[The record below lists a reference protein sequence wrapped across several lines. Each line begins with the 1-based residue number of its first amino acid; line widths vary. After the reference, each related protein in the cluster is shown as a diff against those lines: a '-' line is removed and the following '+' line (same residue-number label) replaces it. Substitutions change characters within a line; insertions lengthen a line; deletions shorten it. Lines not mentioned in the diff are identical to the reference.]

1 MRLKMFWNEEI
12 ETMSRQDLEE
22 LQLKKL
28 QATVK
33 RAFDKIP
40 YYNRRYTEAGVFPED
55 IETLKDIE
63 KLPFITKDDLRES
76 YPFGLFAVD
85 ISEIKEL
92 HSSSGTTGKPVVS
105 GYTEKDL
112 DTWAEVTARG
122 LTRMGLGKD
131 DIIQNT
137 HGYGLFTGGFGV
149 HYGSHKIGA
158 AIIPISTGQ
167 TRRQI
172 EIMSD
177 FGTTGIIFTP
187 SYGIHLGEVAL
198 EDGIDPKDLG
208 IKAIGF
214 GAEGWTEEM
223 RKRIEEIF
231 GAPAY
236 NIYGLTELMG
246 PGVAIECEAQ
256 NGLHIAEDIFY
267 PEIIDPNTG
276 KTLGENT
283 PGELVL
289 TNLEREGMPVIRFRT
304 KDLTKITYE
313 KCSCGITHARMSR
326 ITGRSDDMIKVKGV
340 AIFPSQIEK
349 ALLKVGDAEPH
360 YMIIVTRPGTLDEIE
375 VKVEASQEIFFDGVK
390 EMMAVQNKIGKSI
403 ENETGIRVKVTL
415 VEPKTLPRFEG
426 KAKRVIDERDLH

>member
-1 MRLKMFWNEEI
+1 MFWNEEI
-12 ETMSRQDLEE
+12 ETMPRADLEE

-28 QATVK
+28 QEIVK

-40 YYNRRYTEAGVFPED
+40 YYNKKYSAAEVYPED

-85 ISEIKEL
+85 IKDIKEL

-112 DTWAEVTARG
+112 DTWAETIARG
-122 LTRMGLGKD
+122 LTMMGLDEG
-131 DIIQNT
+131 DILQNT
-137 HGYGLFTGGFGV
+137 HGYGMFTGGFGV
-149 HYGSHKIGA
+149 HYGCHKIGA

-172 EIMSD
+172 EIMED
-177 FGTTGIIFTP
+177 FGTTGLIFTP

-198 EDGIDPKDLG
+198 EDGIDPKELG

-214 GAEGWTEEM
+214 GAEMWTEEI
-223 RKRIEEIF
+223 RKKVEDIF
-231 GAPAY
+231 GTKAY

-246 PGVAIECEAQ
+246 PGIGVECEAQ
-256 NGLHIAEDIFY
+256 KGLHIAEDIYY
-267 PEIIDPNTG
+267 PEIIDSNTG
-276 KTLGENT
+276 KVIGGEK

-313 KCSCGITHARMSR
+313 KCECGRTHARMSR

-349 ALLKVGDAEPH
+349 ALLKAGDVEPH
-360 YMIIVTRPGTLDEIE
+360 YLIIVTRPGTLDEIE
-375 VKVEASQEIFFDGVK
+375 VKVEASQDIFFDGVK
-390 EMMAVQNKIGKSI
+390 EMMAVQDKIGKSI

-426 KAKRVIDERDLH
+426 KAKRVIDERNLH

>member
-1 MRLKMFWNEEI
+1 MFWNEEI
-12 ETMSRQDLEE
+12 ETMPRQDLEE

-33 RAFDKIP
+33 RAFEKIP
-40 YYNRRYTEAGVFPED
+40 YYHKKYSEIGVYPED

-85 ISEIKEL
+85 IKEIKEL

-112 DTWAEVTARG
+112 DTWAETIARG
-122 LTRMGLGKD
+122 LTMM
-131 DIIQNT
+131 
-137 HGYGLFTGGFGV
+137 
-149 HYGSHKIGA
+149 GA

-172 EIMSD
+172 EIMKD
-177 FGTTGIIFTP
+177 FGATGLIFTP
-187 SYGIHLGEVAL
+187 SYGIHLAEVAL
-198 EDGIDPKDLG
+198 EDGIDPKELG
-208 IKAIGF
+208 IRAIGF
-214 GAEGWTEEM
+214 GAEGWTEEI
-223 RKRIEEIF
+223 RQRVEELF
-231 GAPAY
+231 GCKAY

-246 PGVAIECEAQ
+246 PGVGVECSAQ
-256 NGLHIAEDIFY
+256 KGLHIAEDIYY
-267 PEIIDPNTG
+267 PEIINPDTQKVIG
-276 KTLGENT
+276 GDT

-304 KDLTKITYE
+304 KDLTKLTYE
-313 KCSCGITHARMSR
+313 KCECGRTHARMSR

-340 AIFPSQIEK
+340 AVFPSQIEK

-375 VKVEASQEIFFDGVK
+375 IKVEVSQEIFFDGVK
-390 EMMAVQNKIGKSI
+390 DMMHVQTKIAKSI

-426 KAKRVIDERDLH
+426 KAKRVIDKRNLH

>member
-1 MRLKMFWNEEI
+1 MIWNEEI
-12 ETMSRQDLEE
+12 ETMPRQDLEE

-33 RAFDKIP
+33 RAFNEIP
-40 YYNRRYTEAGVFPED
+40 YYNKKYSEAEVYPED
-55 IETLKDIE
+55 IECLNDIQ

-85 ISEIKEL
+85 MSKIKEL

-112 DTWAEVTARG
+112 DTWAETIARG
-122 LTRMGLGKD
+122 LSMMGIGEN
-131 DIIQNT
+131 DILQNT
-137 HGYGLFTGGFGV
+137 HGYGMFTGGFGV
-149 HYGSHKIGA
+149 HYGSHKVGA

-172 EIMSD
+172 EIMQD
-177 FGTTGIIFTP
+177 FGTTGLIFTP

-198 EDGIDPKDLG
+198 EDGIDPKTLG

-214 GAEGWTEEM
+214 GAEMWTEEI
-223 RKRIEEIF
+223 RQRVEEIF
-231 GAPAY
+231 GAKAY

-246 PGVAIECEAQ
+246 PGVGVECIEQ
-256 NGLHIAEDIFY
+256 KGLHIAEDIYY
-267 PEIIDPNTG
+267 PEIIDPNTLEN
-276 KTLGENT
+276 LGPNQK
-283 PGELVL
+283 GELVL
-289 TNLEREGMPVIRFRT
+289 TNLQREGMPVIRFRT
-304 KDLTKITYE
+304 KDLTKLTYE
-313 KCSCGITHARMSR
+313 KCECGRTHARMSR

-349 ALLKVGDAEPH
+349 ALLRIGDVEPH
-360 YMIIVTRPGTLDEIE
+360 YLIIVTRPGTLDEIE
-375 VKVEASQEIFFDGVK
+375 IKVEASQNLFFDGVK
-390 EMMAVQNKIGKSI
+390 DMMAITDKIGKSI

-415 VEPKTLPRFEG
+415 VEPKSLPRFEG

>member
-1 MRLKMFWNEEI
+1 MFWNEEI
-12 ETMSRQDLEE
+12 ETMPRADLEE

-28 QATVK
+28 QEIVK

-40 YYNRRYTEAGVFPED
+40 YYNKKYSEAEVYPED

-85 ISEIKEL
+85 IKNIKEL

-112 DTWAEVTARG
+112 DTWAETIARG
-122 LTRMGLGKD
+122 LTMMGLDEG
-131 DIIQNT
+131 DILQNT
-137 HGYGLFTGGFGV
+137 HGYGMFTGGFGV
-149 HYGSHKIGA
+149 HYGCHKIGA

-167 TRRQI
+167 TRRQL
-172 EIMSD
+172 
-177 FGTTGIIFTP
+177 IFTP

-198 EDGIDPKDLG
+198 EDGIDPKELG

-214 GAEGWTEEM
+214 GAEMWTEEI
-223 RKRIEEIF
+223 RQKVEDIF
-231 GAPAY
+231 GTKAY

-246 PGVAIECEAQ
+246 PGIGVECEAQ
-256 NGLHIAEDIFY
+256 KGLHIAEDIYY
-267 PEIIDPNTG
+267 PEIIDSNTEKVIG
-276 KTLGENT
+276 GEK

-313 KCSCGITHARMSR
+313 KCECGRTHARMSR

-349 ALLKVGDAEPH
+349 ALLKAGDVEPH
-360 YMIIVTRPGTLDEIE
+360 YLIIVTRPGTLDEIE
-375 VKVEASQEIFFDGVK
+375 VKVEASQDIFFDGVK
-390 EMMAVQNKIGKSI
+390 EMMSVQNKIGKSI

-426 KAKRVIDERDLH
+426 KAKRVIDERNLH

>member
-1 MRLKMFWNEEI
+1 MFWNEEI

-33 RAFDKIP
+33 RAFEKIP
-40 YYNRRYTEAGVFPED
+40 YYNKRYSEVEVYPED

-85 ISEIKEL
+85 IKDIKEL

-112 DTWAEVTARG
+112 DTWAETIARG
-122 LTRMGLGKD
+122 LKMMGLGEN

-137 HGYGLFTGGFGV
+137 HGYGMFTGGFGV
-149 HYGSHKIGA
+149 HYGSHKIGST
-158 AIIPISTGQ
+158 IIPISTGQ

-172 EIMSD
+172 EIMKD
-177 FGTTGIIFTP
+177 FGTTGLIFTP
-187 SYGIHLGEVAL
+187 SYGIHIGEVAL
-198 EDGIDPKDLG
+198 DDGIDPKELG

-214 GAEGWTEEM
+214 GAEMWTEEI
-223 RKRIEEIF
+223 RQRVEELF
-231 GAPAY
+231 DAKAY

-246 PGVAIECEAQ
+246 PGVGIECSAQ
-256 NGLHIAEDIFY
+256 QGLHIPEDIYY

-276 KTLGENT
+276 KVIGAEKS
-283 PGELVL
+283 GELVL
-289 TNLEREGMPVIRFRT
+289 TNLEREGMPIIRFRT
-304 KDLTKITYE
+304 KDLTTLTYE
-313 KCSCGITHARMSR
+313 KCECGRTYARMSR

-349 ALLKVGDAEPH
+349 ALLKVGDVEPH

-375 VKVEASQEIFFDGVK
+375 VKVEASKDIFFDGVK
-390 EMMAVQNKIGKSI
+390 EMMDIQTKIGKSI

-426 KAKRVIDERDLH
+426 KAKRVIDKRNLH

>member
-1 MRLKMFWNEEI
+1 MYWNEEI
-12 ETMSRQDLEE
+12 ETMPREDLEE

-28 QATVK
+28 QKTVK
-33 RAFDKIP
+33 TAFDKIP
-40 YYNRRYTEAGVFPED
+40 YYNKKYSAAEVYPED
-55 IETLKDIE
+55 IENLKDIE

-85 ISEIKEL
+85 INKIKEL

-112 DTWAEVTARG
+112 DTWAETIARG
-122 LTRMGLGKD
+122 LTMMGLDEG
-131 DIIQNT
+131 DILQNT
-137 HGYGLFTGGFGV
+137 HGYGMFTGGFGV
-149 HYGSHKIGA
+149 HYGCHKIGA

-167 TRRQI
+167 TKRQI

-177 FGTTGIIFTP
+177 FGATGLIFTP
-187 SYGIHLGEVAL
+187 SYGIHMGEVAL
-198 EDGIDPKDLG
+198 EDGIDPKNLG

-214 GAEGWTEEM
+214 GAEMWTEEI
-223 RKRIEEIF
+223 RQRVEEIY
-231 GAPAY
+231 GAKAY

-246 PGVAIECEAQ
+246 PGVGVECEAQ
-256 NGLHIAEDIFY
+256 NGLHIAEDIYY
-267 PEIIDPNTG
+267 PEIIDSNTG
-276 KTLGENT
+276 RTLGENT

-313 KCSCGITHARMSR
+313 KCSCGRTHGRISR

-349 ALLKVGDAEPH
+349 ALLKAGDVEPH
-360 YMIIVTRPGTLDEIE
+360 YLIIVTRPGTLDEIE
-375 VKVEASQEIFFDGVK
+375 VKVEASKDIFFDGVK
-390 EMMAVQNKIGKSI
+390 EMMSIQNKIGKLI

>member
-1 MRLKMFWNEEI
+1 MIWNEEI
-12 ETMSRQDLEE
+12 ETMPRQDLEE

-28 QATVK
+28 QAIVK
-33 RAFDKIP
+33 RAFNEIP
-40 YYNRRYTEAGVFPED
+40 YYNKKYSEAEVYPED
-55 IETLKDIE
+55 IECLKDIQ

-85 ISEIKEL
+85 MSKIKEL

-112 DTWAEVTARG
+112 DTWAETIARG
-122 LTRMGLGKD
+122 LSMMGIGEN
-131 DIIQNT
+131 DILQNT
-137 HGYGLFTGGFGV
+137 HGYGMFTGGFGV
-149 HYGSHKIGA
+149 HYGSHKVGA

-172 EIMSD
+172 EIMQD
-177 FGTTGIIFTP
+177 FGTTGLIFTP

-198 EDGIDPKDLG
+198 EDGIDPKTLG

-214 GAEGWTEEM
+214 GAEMWTEEI
-223 RKRIEEIF
+223 RQRVEEIF
-231 GAPAY
+231 GAKAY

-246 PGVAIECEAQ
+246 PGVGVECIEQ
-256 NGLHIAEDIFY
+256 KGLHIAEDIYY
-267 PEIIDPNTG
+267 PEIIDPNTLEN
-276 KTLGENT
+276 LGPNQK
-283 PGELVL
+283 GELVL
-289 TNLEREGMPVIRFRT
+289 TNLQREGMPVIRFRT
-304 KDLTKITYE
+304 KDLTKLTYE
-313 KCSCGITHARMSR
+313 KCGCGRTHARMSR

-349 ALLKVGDAEPH
+349 ALLRIGDVEPH
-360 YMIIVTRPGTLDEIE
+360 YLIIVTRPGTLDEIE
-375 VKVEASQEIFFDGVK
+375 VKVEASQNLFFDGVK
-390 EMMAVQNKIGKSI
+390 DMMAITDKIGKSI

-415 VEPKTLPRFEG
+415 VEPKSLPRFEG

>member
-1 MRLKMFWNEEI
+1 MFWNEEI
-12 ETMSRQDLEE
+12 ETMPRADLEE

-28 QATVK
+28 QKIVK

-40 YYNRRYTEAGVFPED
+40 YYNKKYSAAEVYPED

-85 ISEIKEL
+85 IKDIKEL

-112 DTWAEVTARG
+112 DTWAETIARG
-122 LTRMGLGKD
+122 LTMMGLDEG
-131 DIIQNT
+131 DILQNT
-137 HGYGLFTGGFGV
+137 HGYGMFTGGFGV
-149 HYGSHKIGA
+149 HYGCHKIGA

-172 EIMSD
+172 EIMED
-177 FGTTGIIFTP
+177 FGTNGLIFTP

-198 EDGIDPKDLG
+198 EDGIDPKELG

-214 GAEGWTEEM
+214 GAEMWTEEI
-223 RKRIEEIF
+223 RKKVEDIF
-231 GAPAY
+231 GTKAY

-246 PGVAIECEAQ
+246 PGIGVECEAQ
-256 NGLHIAEDIFY
+256 KGLHIAEDIYY
-267 PEIIDPNTG
+267 PEIIDSNTG
-276 KTLGENT
+276 KVIGGEK

-313 KCSCGITHARMSR
+313 KCECGRTHARMSR

-349 ALLKVGDAEPH
+349 ALLKAGDVEPH
-360 YMIIVTRPGTLDEIE
+360 YLIIVTRPGTLDEIE
-375 VKVEASQEIFFDGVK
+375 VKVEASQDIFFDGVK
-390 EMMAVQNKIGKSI
+390 EMMAVQDKIGKSI

-426 KAKRVIDERDLH
+426 KAKRVIDERNLH

>member
-1 MRLKMFWNEEI
+1 MFWNEKI
-12 ETMSRQDLEE
+12 ETMPREELEE

-33 RAFDKIP
+33 RAFDKIR
-40 YYNRRYTEAGVFPED
+40 YYNKKYSEAEVYPED

-85 ISEIKEL
+85 IKDIKEL

-112 DTWAEVTARG
+112 DTWAETIARG
-122 LTRMGLGKD
+122 LTMMGIGEN

-137 HGYGLFTGGFGV
+137 HGYGMFTGGFGV
-149 HYGSHKIGA
+149 HYGSHKVGA

-177 FGTTGIIFTP
+177 FGTTCLIFTP
-187 SYGIHLGEVAL
+187 SYGIHIGEVAL
-198 EDGIDPKDLG
+198 DDGIDPKELG

-214 GAEGWTEEM
+214 GAEGWTEEI
-223 RKRIEEIF
+223 RQRVEELF
-231 GAPAY
+231 GAKAY
-236 NIYGLTELMG
+236 NIYGLTELTG
-246 PGVAIECEAQ
+246 PGVGMECSQQ
-256 NGLHIAEDIFY
+256 NGLHIAEDIYY
-267 PEIIDPNTG
+267 PEIIDPNTQ
-276 KTLGENT
+276 KVLGENQ

-289 TNLEREGMPVIRFRT
+289 TNLQREGMPVIRFRT
-304 KDLTKITYE
+304 KDLTKLTYE
-313 KCSCGITHARMSR
+313 KCGCGRTHARMSR

-349 ALLKVGDAEPH
+349 ALLKVGDVEPH

-375 VKVEASQEIFFDGVK
+375 IKVEASKDLFFDGIK
-390 EMMAVQNKIGKSI
+390 EMMAIQEKIGKSV
-403 ENETGIRVKVTL
+403 ENETGIRAKITL

-426 KAKRVIDERDLH
+426 KAKRVIDKRDLH

>member
-1 MRLKMFWNEEI
+1 MYWNEEI
-12 ETMSRQDLEE
+12 ETMPREDLEE

-28 QATVK
+28 QNTVK

-40 YYNRRYTEAGVFPED
+40 YYNKKYSEAEVYPED

-85 ISEIKEL
+85 IKEIKEF

-112 DTWAEVTARG
+112 DTWGETIARG
-122 LTRMGLGKD
+122 LTMMGLDEG
-131 DIIQNT
+131 DILQNT

-149 HYGSHKIGA
+149 HYGCHKIGA

-177 FGTTGIIFTP
+177 FGATGVIFTP

-198 EDGIDPKDLG
+198 EDGINPKELG

-214 GAEGWTEEM
+214 GAEMWTEEI
-223 RKRIEEIF
+223 RQKVEKIF
-231 GAPAY
+231 GTKAY

-246 PGVAIECEAQ
+246 PGVGVECEAQ
-256 NGLHIAEDIFY
+256 EGLHIAEDIYY

-289 TNLEREGMPVIRFRT
+289 TNIEREGMPVIRFRT
-304 KDLTKITYE
+304 KDLTKITRE
-313 KCSCGITHARMSR
+313 KCSCGRTHARMSR

-349 ALLKVGDAEPH
+349 ALLKAGDVEPH
-360 YMIIVTRPGTLDEIE
+360 YLIIVTRPGTLDEIE
-375 VKVEASQEIFFDGVK
+375 VKVEASQDIFFDGVK
-390 EMMAVQNKIGKSI
+390 EMMAIQEKIKKSI

-426 KAKRVIDERDLH
+426 KAKRVIDERNLH

>member
-1 MRLKMFWNEEI
+1 MRKNMFWNEEI
-12 ETMSRQDLEE
+12 ETMPRADLEE

-28 QATVK
+28 QEIVK

-40 YYNRRYTEAGVFPED
+40 YYNKKYSAAEVYPED

-63 KLPFITKDDLRES
+63 
-76 YPFGLFAVD
+76 
-85 ISEIKEL
+85 
-92 HSSSGTTGKPVVS
+92 PVVS

-112 DTWAEVTARG
+112 DTWAETIARG
-122 LTRMGLGKD
+122 LTMMGLDEG
-131 DIIQNT
+131 DILQNT
-137 HGYGLFTGGFGV
+137 HGYGMFTGGFGV
-149 HYGSHKIGA
+149 HYGCHKIGA

-172 EIMSD
+172 EIMED
-177 FGTTGIIFTP
+177 FGTTGLIFTP

-198 EDGIDPKDLG
+198 EDGIDPKELG

-214 GAEGWTEEM
+214 GAEMWTEEI
-223 RKRIEEIF
+223 RKKVEDIF
-231 GAPAY
+231 GTKAY

-246 PGVAIECEAQ
+246 PGIGVECEAQ
-256 NGLHIAEDIFY
+256 KGLHIAEDIYY
-267 PEIIDPNTG
+267 PEIIDSNTG
-276 KTLGENT
+276 KVIGGEK

-313 KCSCGITHARMSR
+313 KCECGRTHARMSR

-349 ALLKVGDAEPH
+349 ALLKAGDVEPH
-360 YMIIVTRPGTLDEIE
+360 YLIIVTRPGTLDEIE
-375 VKVEASQEIFFDGVK
+375 VKVEASQDIFFDGVK
-390 EMMAVQNKIGKSI
+390 EMMSVQNKIGKSI

-426 KAKRVIDERDLH
+426 KAKRVIDERNLH

>member
-1 MRLKMFWNEEI
+1 MFWNEEI
-12 ETMSRQDLEE
+12 ETMPRQDLEE

-33 RAFDKIP
+33 RAFEKIP
-40 YYNRRYTEAGVFPED
+40 YYNKKYSEIGVYPED

-63 KLPFITKDDLRES
+63 KLPFITKDDLSES

-85 ISEIKEL
+85 IKEIKEL

-112 DTWAEVTARG
+112 DTWAETIARG
-122 LTRMGLGKD
+122 LTMMGIGEN
-131 DIIQNT
+131 DILQNT
-137 HGYGLFTGGFGV
+137 HGYGMFTGGFGV
-149 HYGSHKIGA
+149 HYGSHKVGA

-172 EIMSD
+172 EIMKD
-177 FGTTGIIFTP
+177 FGATGLIFTP
-187 SYGIHLGEVAL
+187 SYGIHLAEVAL
-198 EDGIDPKDLG
+198 EDGIDPKELG

-214 GAEGWTEEM
+214 GAEGWTEEI
-223 RKRIEEIF
+223 RQRVEELF
-231 GAPAY
+231 GCKAY

-246 PGVAIECEAQ
+246 PGVGVECSAQ
-256 NGLHIAEDIFY
+256 KGLHIAEDIYY
-267 PEIIDPNTG
+267 PEIINPDTQKVIG
-276 KTLGENT
+276 GDT

-304 KDLTKITYE
+304 KDLTKLTYE
-313 KCSCGITHARMSR
+313 KCECGRTHARMSR

-340 AIFPSQIEK
+340 AVFPSQIEK

-375 VKVEASQEIFFDGVK
+375 IKVEVSQEIFFDGVK
-390 EMMAVQNKIGKSI
+390 DMMHVQTKIAKSI

-426 KAKRVIDERDLH
+426 KAKRVIDKRNLH

>member
-1 MRLKMFWNEEI
+1 MYWNEEI
-12 ETMSRQDLEE
+12 ETMSREDLEE

-33 RAFDKIP
+33 RAFEKIP
-40 YYNRRYTEAGVFPED
+40 YYNKRYSEAEVYPED

-85 ISEIKEL
+85 ISKIKEL

-112 DTWAEVTARG
+112 DTWAETTARG
-122 LTRMGLGKD
+122 LTMMGLGEN
-131 DIIQNT
+131 DILQNT
-137 HGYGLFTGGFGV
+137 HGYGMFTGGFGV
-149 HYGSHKIGA
+149 HYGCHKIGA

-177 FGTTGIIFTP
+177 FGATGLIFTP
-187 SYGIHLGEVAL
+187 SYGIHIGEVAL
-198 EDGIDPKDLG
+198 EDGIDPKEFG

-214 GAEGWTEEM
+214 GAEGWTEEI
-223 RKRIEEIF
+223 RQRVEEIF
-231 GAPAY
+231 GTKAY

-246 PGVAIECEAQ
+246 PGVAVECEAQ
-256 NGLHIAEDIFY
+256 NGLHIAEDIYY

-276 KTLGENT
+276 KVIGADK

-289 TNLEREGMPVIRFRT
+289 TNIEREGMPVIRFRT

-313 KCSCGITHARMSR
+313 KCSCGRTHARMSR

-349 ALLKVGDAEPH
+349 ALLRIGDVEPH
-360 YMIIVTRPGTLDEIE
+360 YLIIVTRPGTLDEIE
-375 VKVEASQEIFFDGVK
+375 VKVEASQNLFFDGVK
-390 EMMAVQNKIGKSI
+390 EMMAIQNKIGKSI

>member
-1 MRLKMFWNEEI
+1 MIWNRERECMPREE
-12 ETMSRQDLEE
+12 LEE

-28 QATVK
+28 QETVK

-40 YYNRRYTEAGVFPED
+40 YYNKKYSEAEIYPED

-85 ISEIKEL
+85 QKEIKEL

-112 DTWAEVTARG
+112 DTWAETIARG
-122 LTRMGLGKD
+122 LTMMGLGEE

-137 HGYGLFTGGFGV
+137 HGYGMFTGGFGV

-158 AIIPISTGQ
+158 TIIPISTGQ

-172 EIMSD
+172 EIMKD
-177 FGTTGIIFTP
+177 FGSTGLIFTP

-198 EDGIDPKDLG
+198 EEGIDPKDLG

-214 GAEGWTEEM
+214 GAEMWTEEM
-223 RKRIEEIF
+223 REKIEEIF
-231 GAPAY
+231 GAKAF

-246 PGVAIECEAQ
+246 PGVGIECMAQ
-256 NGLHIAEDIFY
+256 EGLHIPEDIYY
-267 PEIIDPNTG
+267 PEVINP
-276 KTLGENT
+276 KTLENLGENET
-283 PGELVL
+283 GELVL

-304 KDLTKITYE
+304 KDITSITYE
-313 KCSCGITHARMSR
+313 PCECGRTFARMTR

-349 ALLKVGDAEPH
+349 ALLKVGEVEPH
-360 YMIIVTRPGTLDEIE
+360 YMIIVTRPDVLDEIE
-375 VKVEASQEIFFDGVK
+375 VKVEASERLFFDGVK
-390 EMMAVQNKIGKSI
+390 EMVDIQQQIGKSI

-415 VEPKTLPRFEG
+415 VEPKSLPRFEG
-426 KAKRVIDERDLH
+426 KAKRVIDERNLH

>member
-1 MRLKMFWNEEI
+1 MRKNMFWNEEI
-12 ETMSRQDLEE
+12 ETMPREDLEE

-28 QATVK
+28 QEIVK

-40 YYNRRYTEAGVFPED
+40 YYNKKYSAAEVYPED

-85 ISEIKEL
+85 IKDIKEL

-112 DTWAEVTARG
+112 DTWAETIARG
-122 LTRMGLGKD
+122 LTMMGLDEG
-131 DIIQNT
+131 DILQNT
-137 HGYGLFTGGFGV
+137 HGYGMFTGGFGV
-149 HYGSHKIGA
+149 HYGCHKIGA

-172 EIMSD
+172 EIMED
-177 FGTTGIIFTP
+177 FGTTGLIFTP

-198 EDGIDPKDLG
+198 EDGIDPKELG

-214 GAEGWTEEM
+214 GAEMWTEEI
-223 RKRIEEIF
+223 RKKVEDIF
-231 GAPAY
+231 GTKAY

-246 PGVAIECEAQ
+246 PGIGVECEAQ
-256 NGLHIAEDIFY
+256 KGLHIAEDIYY
-267 PEIIDPNTG
+267 PEIIDSNTG
-276 KTLGENT
+276 KVIGGEK

-313 KCSCGITHARMSR
+313 KCECGRTHARMSR

-349 ALLKVGDAEPH
+349 ALLKAGDVEPH
-360 YMIIVTRPGTLDEIE
+360 YLIIVTRPGTLDEIE
-375 VKVEASQEIFFDGVK
+375 VKVEASQDIFFDGVK
-390 EMMAVQNKIGKSI
+390 EMMSIQNKIGKSI

-426 KAKRVIDERDLH
+426 KAKRVIDERNLH

>member
-1 MRLKMFWNEEI
+1 MFWNEEI
-12 ETMSRQDLEE
+12 ETMPRAELEE

-28 QATVK
+28 QKTVK
-33 RAFDKIP
+33 YAFDKIP
-40 YYNRRYTEAGVFPED
+40 YYNKKYSESNVYPED

-76 YPFGLFAVD
+76 YPYGLFAVD
-85 ISEIKEL
+85 ISKIKEI

-112 DTWAEVTARG
+112 DTWAETIARG
-122 LTRMGLGKD
+122 LTMMGLGEN
-131 DIIQNT
+131 DILQNT

-149 HYGSHKIGA
+149 HYGCHKIGA

-172 EIMSD
+172 EIMND
-177 FGTTGIIFTP
+177 FKATGLIFTP

-198 EDGIDPKDLG
+198 ENGINPKDLG

-214 GAEGWTEEM
+214 GAEGWTEEI
-223 RKRIEEIF
+223 RAKIEELF
-231 GAPAY
+231 GTKAY

-246 PGVAIECEAQ
+246 PGVAIECSQ
-256 NGLHIAEDIFY
+256 QKGLHVAEDIYY
-267 PEIIDPNTG
+267 PEIINP
-276 KTLGENT
+276 KTQEVLGEKQ

-289 TNLEREGMPVIRFRT
+289 TNLEREGMPIIRFRT

-313 KCSCGITHARMSR
+313 KCECGRTHGRISR

-349 ALLKVGDAEPH
+349 ALLKIGDVEPH
-360 YMIIVTRPGTLDEIE
+360 YMIIVTRPGNLDEIE
-375 VKVEASQEIFFDGVK
+375 VKVEASQDIFFDGVK

-426 KAKRVIDERDLH
+426 KAKRVIDKRDLH

>member
-1 MRLKMFWNEEI
+1 MFWNEEI
-12 ETMSRQDLEE
+12 ETMSREDLEE

-28 QATVK
+28 QETVK

-40 YYNRRYTEAGVFPED
+40 YYNRKYSEAEVFPED

-85 ISEIKEL
+85 IKEIREL

-105 GYTEKDL
+105 GYTDKDL
-112 DTWAEVTARG
+112 DTWAETIARG
-122 LTRMGLGKD
+122 LTMMGIGEE
-131 DIIQNT
+131 DILQNT
-137 HGYGLFTGGFGV
+137 HGYGMFTGGFGV
-149 HYGSHKIGA
+149 HYGAHKVGA
-158 AIIPISTGQ
+158 TIIPISTGQ

-172 EIMSD
+172 EIMED
-177 FGTTGIIFTP
+177 FGTTGLIFTP

-198 EDGIDPKDLG
+198 EDGIDPKELN

-214 GAEGWTEEM
+214 GAEGWTEEI
-223 RKRIEEIF
+223 RQRVEEIY
-231 GAPAY
+231 GAKAY

-246 PGVAIECEAQ
+246 PGVGIECEAQ
-256 NGLHIAEDIFY
+256 KGLHIAEDIFY
-267 PEIIDPNTG
+267 PEIINPDTQQV
-276 KTLGENT
+276 LGENQ

-289 TNLEREGMPVIRFRT
+289 TNLEREGMQVIRFRT

-313 KCSCGITHARMSR
+313 KCDCGRTHARMSR
-326 ITGRSDDMIKVKGV
+326 INGRSDDMIKVKGV

-349 ALLKVGDAEPH
+349 ALLKVGQVEPH

-375 VKVEASQEIFFDGVK
+375 VKVEASHDLFFDGVK
-390 EMMAVQNKIGKSI
+390 EMMSVQDKIAKSI

-426 KAKRVIDERDLH
+426 KAERVIDKRNLH

>member
-1 MRLKMFWNEEI
+1 MFWNEEI
-12 ETMSRQDLEE
+12 ETLPRQDLEE

-33 RAFDKIP
+33 RAFNDIP
-40 YYNRRYTEAGVFPED
+40 YYNKKYSEAEVFPED

-85 ISEIKEL
+85 IEEIKEL

-105 GYTEKDL
+105 GYTKKDIA
-112 DTWAEVTARG
+112 TWAECIARG
-122 LTRMGLGKD
+122 LKMMGLD
-131 DIIQNT
+131 ESDIIQNT
-137 HGYGLFTGGFGV
+137 HGYGMFTGGFGV

-158 AIIPISTGQ
+158 TIIPISTGQ

-177 FGTTGIIFTP
+177 FGSTCLIFTP

-198 EDGIDPKDLG
+198 EDGIDPKDFG

-214 GAEGWTEEM
+214 GAEGWTEEI
-223 RKRIEEIF
+223 RQRVEEIF
-231 GAPAY
+231 GAKAY

-246 PGVAIECEAQ
+246 PGVGIECEAQ

-267 PEIIDPNTG
+267 PEIIDPNTQ
-276 KTLGENT
+276 KVLGENQ

-289 TNLEREGMPVIRFRT
+289 TNIEREGMPVIRFRT
-304 KDLTKITYE
+304 KDLTKLTYE
-313 KCSCGITHARMSR
+313 KCSCGRTHARMSR

-349 ALLKVGDAEPH
+349 ALLRIGEVEPH

-375 VKVEASQEIFFDGVK
+375 VKVEASQNIFFDGVK
-390 EMMAVQNKIGKSI
+390 EMMAIQNKIAKSI

-426 KAKRVIDERDLH
+426 KAERVIDERNLH